1 MYNIISLMYEMFAC
15 RVSLW
20 LARPKKVSLSF
31 AFPQLCRTLPRHGS
45 PWKSC
50 TRTASPRWSFW
61 RATWWKR
68 AVWRKKQPYV
78 SSMTVPT
85 SSAMRNAC
93 WKWRPPSQVGCCTLD
108 DSLFGDATNLS
119 WFTTSVYIQDVV
131 LTGSSIHLLPY
142 DHRKTRCPLAYKLSH
157 KLVSLQRYGSSRGE
171 RNLRPV
177 KVPSMFCEYLIGH
190 LWYHT

>member
-1 MYNIISLMYEMFAC
+1 MKCLPAGFPVTSKT
-15 RVSLW
+15 
-20 LARPKKVSLSF
+20 KKVSLSF

-61 RATWWKR
+61 RAPGER
-68 AVWRKKQPYV
+68 GPSGGR
-78 SSMTVPT
+78 SSLTYHQDGANVLRHEKCMLEVEAPIT
-85 SSAMRNAC
+85 
-93 WKWRPPSQVGCCTLD
+93 VGCCHTWWL
-108 DSLFGDATNLS
+108 TVR
-119 WFTTSVYIQDVV
+119 WRYKPVV
-131 LTGSSIHLLPY
+131 IHNQRLHPGCGS
-142 DHRKTRCPLAYKLSH
+142 HRIFDTPIAVRSQKNTMPLAHKLSH

-171 RNLRPV
+171 RNLRPE